1 MPQRKNYFDSEGRLH
16 NGKTGK
22 FIKQSGSGKKKP
34 KANAIKPKKKQSK
47 QIVIRQS
54 GGFLL
59 PLAAGLTALRALKPA
74 TGLQNIITSNGW
86 DNNPVGNVFSKILDV
101 PKQFGFGIQSGG
113 KFKTATVITKDK
125 SNRKYRL

>member
-16 NGKTGK
+16 SGKTGK
-22 FIKQSGSGKKKP
+22 FIKQSGSGKKP
-34 KANAIKPKKKQSK
+34 SKPKKKQSK
-47 QIVIRQS
+47 QIAIRQS

-101 PKQFGFGIQSGG
+101 PRQFGFGVQSGG
-113 KFKTATVITKDK
+113 RFKTATVITRDK